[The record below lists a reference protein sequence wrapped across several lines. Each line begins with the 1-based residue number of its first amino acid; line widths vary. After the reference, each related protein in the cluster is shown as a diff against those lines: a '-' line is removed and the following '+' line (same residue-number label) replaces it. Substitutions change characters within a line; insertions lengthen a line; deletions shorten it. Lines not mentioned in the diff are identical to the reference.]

1 LEAYLLKIDS
11 LSSGTGRGQRSGANH
26 VFVGFYFASDDG
38 PTRDID
44 SKELTRS
51 EAIVV
56 FLYLLI
62 SKAERPSVRS
72 LIADADAGG
81 EDPPVNPT

>member
-1 LEAYLLKIDS
+1 MTD
-11 LSSGTGRGQRSGANH
+11 RQRS
-26 VFVGFYFASDDG
+26 
-38 PTRDID
+38 ID

-62 SKAERPSVRS
+62 SKAERPRVRA